1 MKPNWIL
8 IFRAVAFA
16 CAVASCAFL
25 DWRELTGVGLLL
37 LAILAHE
44 KARILQWMADEER
57 RRVSEEARRLE
68 AIAKI
73 EADLKAR
80 TPGRGRE
87 QHRPRTRP

>member
-8 IFRAVAFA
+8 ITRVVAFA

-25 DWRELTGVGLLL
+25 DWREMTGVGLLL

-44 KARILQWMADEER
+44 KAKILAWMAREEA
-57 RRVSEEARRLE
+57 RRVEEEARRLE
-68 AIAKI
+68 ALAKI

-80 TPGRGRE
+80 VPGQGR
-87 QHRPRTRP
+87 QGARP